1 MPAQAYVQ
9 PVAGIAAGQIGPSA
23 WNCRFYPCLFLS
35 HFFHVY
41 HVSILRGV
49 IWYGTWLQGHSVTV
63 AAAAAAV
70 AAAAAAAVG
79 VVVGVV
85 VVVAAAAVA
94 FIIIVIINITIIII
108 ITTCVVV
115 FICAFEQTTLS
126 VLRLYSRSLLC
137 FYLFLIIFVISS
149 E

>member
-70 AAAAAAAVG
+70 SAAVAAAAAVDSIG
-79 VVVGVV
+79 MDDTVVVLSVGGECCRCHPSSAAR
-85 VVVAAAAVA
+85 VAARVQ
-94 FIIIVIINITIIII
+94 
-108 ITTCVVV
+108 
-115 FICAFEQTTLS
+115 EQRQALK
-126 VLRLYSRSLLC
+126 VC
-137 FYLFLIIFVISS
+137 C
-149 E
+149 